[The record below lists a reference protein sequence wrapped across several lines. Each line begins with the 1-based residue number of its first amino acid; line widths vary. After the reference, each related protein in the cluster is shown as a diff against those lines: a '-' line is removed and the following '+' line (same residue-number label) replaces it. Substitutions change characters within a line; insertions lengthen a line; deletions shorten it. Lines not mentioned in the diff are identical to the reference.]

1 VDMIKRLDYMDK
13 MAFEVHKK
21 VFSKMMEGIELSL
34 SQSHVF
40 ILKYIRINGSCT
52 VTTLAHH
59 LGITLSAVTSLV
71 DKLCRMELVTRVRS
85 EEDRRVVIIEL
96 EEEGERVLSQ
106 VNENRKKLFEKL
118 LENLS
123 EEEINTLF
131 NTIDKITEDILES
144 SAK

>member
-1 VDMIKRLDYMDK
+1 MDK
-13 MAFEVHKK
+13 MVFEVHKK
-21 VFSKMMEGIELSL
+21 IFNRMMEGIELSL

-52 VTTLAHH
+52 VTNLAHH

-71 DKLCRMELVTRVRS
+71 DKLCKMELVIRVRS
-85 EEDRRVVIIEL
+85 EEDRRVVIIRL
-96 EEEGERVLSQ
+96 AEEGERVLLQ
-106 VNENRKKLFEKL
+106 INENRKKLFTRV

-131 NTIDKITEDILES
+131 STIDKITEDILEAS
-144 SAK
+144 VK